1 VFLITR
7 HGRDVYVPKYP
18 VIEMILG
25 RGNKKSSELN
35 HSRLYLCIQVVG
47 SQAISVASA

>member
-1 VFLITR
+1 MCQSMRSLRLI
-7 HGRDVYVPKYP
+7 
-18 VIEMILG
+18 LQ

-35 HSRLYLCIQVVG
+35 HSRLYLCMQVVG